1 MRREDYSVNVL
12 VCAATE
18 AAKAVAMTR
27 QRFREKPM
35 AGNPAAPLTAFKRA
49 ETQFFKH

>member
-1 MRREDYSVNVL
+1 LAIRSILKGFKSKLL
-12 VCAATE
+12 VIPPAATE

-27 QRFREKPM
+27 RHFRKKPM

-49 ETQFFKH
+49 